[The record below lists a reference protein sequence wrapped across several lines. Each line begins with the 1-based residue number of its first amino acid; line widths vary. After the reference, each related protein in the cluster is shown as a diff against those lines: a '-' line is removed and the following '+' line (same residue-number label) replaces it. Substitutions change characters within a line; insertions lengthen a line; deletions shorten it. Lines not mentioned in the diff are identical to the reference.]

1 MDITQDGSH
10 SPLCGDE
17 FTPARDPALREPKAE
32 TAYRET
38 GPRKNDVE
46 EQDLTQH
53 YEVLQELGD
62 CYASIGNGAQA
73 QRCYEKAASLG
84 PDEPGPYVGL
94 GVVAL
99 QKNLLDDAEI
109 AFRVACRLDVNCA
122 KGYAGLAMV
131 AQQRADYKHAFEM
144 YLKCLELD
152 ADNLT
157 ALLGLFQTS
166 CKMNSFAQVI
176 HYLEVYL
183 NMHPGDTSVMLSLA
197 ALYMK
202 DGRFE
207 QSKKILLDILTLDPA
222 NKDAANLLE
231 EVEHSLAQIK
241 QETAFCNKPQNAPQA
256 GV

>member
-1 MDITQDGSH
+1 
-10 SPLCGDE
+10 
-17 FTPARDPALREPKAE
+17 LRKPKAE
-32 TAYRET
+32 TAYLKT

-62 CYASIGNGAQA
+62 CYTSIGNGAQA

-84 PDEPGPYVGL
+84 PDESGPYVGL

-231 EVEHSLAQIK
+231 EVEHSLVQIR